1 MTVTVVKEVLR
12 EVRTELIIGG
22 EHRASSDGATFEV
35 TDPAT
40 GKTFATVAN
49 GTVEDAV
56 ACVDAASAVAR
67 EWAGTAP
74 RQRAEILQRTYQL
87 MVAGAEQ
94 LARLIT

>member
-1 MTVTVVKEVLR
+1 MTTVVKEVLR

-56 ACVDAASAVAR
+56 ACVDAASAVAQVHSSQLV
-67 EWAGTAP
+67 TAP
-74 RQRAEILQRTYQL
+74 RIS
-87 MVAGAEQ
+87 GN
-94 LARLIT
+94 IPK